1 MAGIL
6 YHYPMIMG
14 TATDWTKLEKE
25 LRHYAGHQQLKALNQ
40 LVEYYV
46 FSNAKKA
53 QRLLKQAKPLLEPG
67 DFKYRYHSLCGFIYN
82 QKYEFEQAEEAYLK
96 AIALIEEQGNAYEQI
111 ESYLDYAG
119 VCINLKRLAHAERQ
133 LEKASHLLKA
143 FPHEKLEARLYC
155 RRGYLALHEG
165 HYSRAAEAMLEA
177 DKLLQH
183 REDLSPKDYYFLV
196 LIHSGLGKVYERNN
210 EWKKCVA
217 SYKMVVETSERLR
230 LTTRLSWHYL
240 NLGSACL
247 AISDNEQAELFFKKA
262 LEVKSDSSELAR
274 ASALA
279 NLGYLRSQ
287 EGDYRTALRLY
298 NKAEKLFSK
307 VNAEDYFNFS
317 ILARWRA
324 VVYTERGQKE
334 EALEYLLKA
343 YYYAKEI
350 EDYKQISGIYKDI
363 ATLYAE
369 MGDFEN
375 AYEYQLLYDRYAE
388 RYAEQLNE
396 RKIMELEVKY
406 KAEQKEKEAEL
417 LRLQATRLQLKALR
431 AQMNPHFMFNA
442 LNAIQHY
449 MTSNDLR
456 SAAKYLAKFATLMRK
471 SLEYSDQEIIPL
483 EEEIEFLREY
493 LEINAGL
500 RFENRLKYF
509 IQVDDELEEDILGVP
524 TMIVQPYVEN
534 AIEHGLRSRDKGEIH
549 ISFQPADEDNI
560 LCIVTDNGIGRAHAL
575 RIQQSD
581 PLHGQHKSRG
591 TSITEKRL
599 QVFHN
604 STDGVFVKTID
615 LQDPRTGKPAGTRVE
630 LIIPTI
636 SIHKQL

>member
-1 MAGIL
+1 
-6 YHYPMIMG
+6 MIMR
-14 TATDWTKLEKE
+14 ATTNWAELENKLSRSSDSRE
-25 LRHYAGHQQLKALNQ
+25 QLALLDQ

-46 FSNAKKA
+46 FSNARKA
-53 QRLLKQAKPLLEPG
+53 RKFLRKEKALLDQG
-67 DFKYRYHSLCGFIYN
+67 DYEYRYYSLTGFIYN
-82 QKYEFEQAEEAYLK
+82 QQYDYEKAEQAYLR
-96 AIALIEEQGNAYEQI
+96 AISLIEEQGNAYEQM

-119 VCINLKRLAHAERQ
+119 VCINLKALDRAERQ
-133 LEKASHLLKA
+133 LEKVAQLLRA
-143 FPHEKLEARLYC
+143 FPDDKLQARFNC
-155 RRGYLALHEG
+155 RRGYLALYEG
-165 HYSRAAEAMLEA
+165 NYSKTAEAMLEA

-183 REDLSPKDYYFLV
+183 REDLTPKDYYFLM

-210 EWKKCVA
+210 EWRKCVD

-240 NLGSACL
+240 NLGSACM
-247 AISDNEQAELFFKKA
+247 AINDNEQAELFFQKA

-279 NLGYLRSQ
+279 NIGYLRSQ
-287 EGDYRTALRLY
+287 EGDYKAALKLY
-298 NKAEKLFSK
+298 NKAEKLFRK

-324 VVYTERGQKE
+324 VIYAELGQPE
-334 EALEYLLKA
+334 EALEYLLQA
-343 YYYAKEI
+343 YYHAKEI

-363 ATLYAE
+363 ASLYAE
-369 MGDFEN
+369 MGDYEN

-388 RYAEQLNE
+388 RYAEQLNQ

-406 KAEQKEKEAEL
+406 KAQQKEREAEL

-442 LNAIQHY
+442 LNAIQNC

-471 SLEYSDQEIIPL
+471 SLEYSNEEIIPL

-500 RFENRLKYF
+500 RFENRLKYY
-509 IQVDDELEEDILGVP
+509 IEVSDELEEDILGVP

-534 AIEHGLRSRDKGEIH
+534 AIEHGLRSRDKGEIR
-549 ISFQPADEDNI
+549 ISFQAADEENI
-560 LCIVTDNGIGRAHAL
+560 LCTVTDNGIGRAHAL

-615 LQDPRTGKPAGTRVE
+615 LIDPKTKRAAGTRVE
-630 LIIPTI
+630 LIIPTR
-636 SIHKQL
+636 SIHKQGVI